1 MARLSRLARLHG
13 QVPVGT
19 HAVRKALDDQLE
31 KRSWSM
37 QRVAMGIAVAALLAL
52 PVIAVAQTKQA
63 QSKDQ
68 LGQSE
73 YSPGQRQKEPG
84 QAKKYA
90 PGQQEHRYDK
100 DKQPGA
106 KEYAPGHQSK

>member
-1 MARLSRLARLHG
+1 MRNAFGNH
-13 QVPVGT
+13 
-19 HAVRKALDDQLE
+19 KE
-31 KRSWSM
+31 EEWSM
-37 QRVAMGIAVAALLAL
+37 NRMAMGFAVAVALSL
-52 PVIAVAQTKQA
+52 PVDAVAQTKQG
-63 QSKDQ
+63 QP
-68 LGQSE
+68 GQSE
-73 YSPGQRQKEPG
+73 YAPGQRQKEPG